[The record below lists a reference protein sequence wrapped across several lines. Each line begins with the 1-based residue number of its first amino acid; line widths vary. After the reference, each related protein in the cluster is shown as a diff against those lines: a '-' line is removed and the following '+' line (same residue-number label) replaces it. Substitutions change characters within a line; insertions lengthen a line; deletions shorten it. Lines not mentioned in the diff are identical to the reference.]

1 MLYERTERRE
11 GLAVSITV
19 LTQVQTII
27 NKLMNCYRKLVKII
41 TIKYLIDFEK
51 EFGNKYELLN

>member
-1 MLYERTERRE
+1 MYERTERRE

-41 TIKYLIDFEK
+41 TIKYLIDIEK
-51 EFGNKYELLN
+51 EFGK